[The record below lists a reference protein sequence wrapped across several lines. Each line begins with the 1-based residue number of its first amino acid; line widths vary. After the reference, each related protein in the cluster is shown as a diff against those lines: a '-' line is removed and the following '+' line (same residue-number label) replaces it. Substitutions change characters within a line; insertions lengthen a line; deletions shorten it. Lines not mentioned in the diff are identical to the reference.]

1 MSRTS
6 EACHVDDQKNL
17 ASEPVQGD
25 QVLLVDIVQG
35 KVVHSCVRLLRVS
48 AKVVI
53 SDPRFGS
60 HQPRQQGEAD
70 CFAVHHGWAV
80 QRRLCPMSPALSSS
94 PKPYP
99 NLGALVCSLTTS
111 LYSLLRQSDFD
122 VSNVRWPWR
131 AGSEDGH
138 TDAAVTIYGGLEG
151 PTGRYQI
158 NGMKNVMSFVLPIT
172 RRHWRLDDEDE
183 KPGLFCS

>member
-70 CFAVHHGWAV
+70 CFGVHHCWAV

-111 LYSLLRQSDFD
+111 LYIASY
-122 VSNVRWPWR
+122 VSKTLTSRMSGGRGGRAVR
-131 AGSEDGH
+131 
-138 TDAAVTIYGGLEG
+138 TVTLMQLSRYTVDWKGQLGGV
-151 PTGRYQI
+151 
-158 NGMKNVMSFVLPIT
+158 K
-172 RRHWRLDDEDE
+172 
-183 KPGLFCS
+183 